1 MISLERY
8 LSVHQLS
15 DGIID
20 RIVSAE
26 TSYLANRCLFGYM
39 TFVIIPDHED
49 SLFTFCNYLET
60 VIGNREM
67 QGVIEQLRNGM
78 YVLYTCL
85 CLYITYHIPVIYIL
99 V

>member
-20 RIVSAE
+20 RIVSAD
-26 TSYLANRCLFGYM
+26 TSDHANRCLFGYM

-60 VIGNREM
+60 VIGNKEM

-78 YVLYTCL
+78 F
-85 CLYITYHIPVIYIL
+85 YIHGC
-99 V
+99 